1 MRITRADRNR
11 QDLSRPK
18 AHRVFKKTLKIS
30 ATGRKPKWSAAAV
43 PHSGQAAVVPVAKPV
58 MGNREHRYEENE
70 SRALVAGR
78 QLYLESV

>member
-30 ATGRKPKWSAAAV
+30 AKVCKPKWSAAGM
-43 PHSGQAAVVPVAKPV
+43 PHSSQGAVVPLAKPV

-78 QLYLESV
+78 